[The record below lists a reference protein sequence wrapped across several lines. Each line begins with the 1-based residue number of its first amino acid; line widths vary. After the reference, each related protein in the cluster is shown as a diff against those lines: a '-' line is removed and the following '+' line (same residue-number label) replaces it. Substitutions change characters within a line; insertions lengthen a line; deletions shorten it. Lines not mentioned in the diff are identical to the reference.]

1 MENDVKVKIC
11 GITNSF
17 DISYLNEYKPD
28 FAGFVIFQKSKRYVS
43 VEKASELMKGLDK
56 SIKRV
61 AVTVSPD
68 INLVGE
74 IESAGFDIIQIHGK
88 IDETVIE
95 QIKLPI
101 WYAYNIS
108 DSNDLEQLSF
118 IDRIDAIVVD
128 SEKYGSGKTFDWNV
142 NLDSIKKPLVLAGG
156 LNPENV
162 KTGINI
168 FSPYAVDVSS
178 GVEGDFAEGKTG
190 KDKEKIRTFI
200 ERVRTNE

>member
-1 MENDVKVKIC
+1 MKIKIC
-11 GITNSF
+11 GITNL
-17 DISYLNEYKPD
+17 DDVSYLNEYKPD

-43 VEKASELMKGLDK
+43 VEKASELMKGLDE

-68 INLVGE
+68 VNLVGE
-74 IESAGFDIIQIHGK
+74 IENAGFDIIQIHGK
-88 IDETVIE
+88 IDENVIE
-95 QIKLPI
+95 HIKLPI

-108 DSNDLEQLSF
+108 VSKDLEQLSF

-156 LNPENV
+156 LNSKNV

-178 GVEGDFAEGKTG
+178 GVEGDFSEGKTG

>member
-1 MENDVKVKIC
+1 MENDVKIKIC
-11 GITNSF
+11 GITNLD

-43 VEKASELMKGLDK
+43 VEKATELMKNLDE
-56 SIKRV
+56 SIKKV

-68 INLVGE
+68 LNLIHE
-74 IESAGFDIIQIHGK
+74 IEKAGFDIIQIHGV
-88 IDETVIE
+88 IDE
-95 QIKLPI
+95 KLIQKIRIPI
-101 WYAYNIS
+101 WYAYNIC
-108 DSNDLEQLSF
+108 DSHDLEQLPF
-118 IDRIDAIVVD
+118 VDRIDAIVVD
-128 SEKYGSGKTFDWNV
+128 SEKYGSGKTFDWSV
-142 NLDSIKKPLVLAGG
+142 NLYSINKPLVLAGG
-156 LNPENV
+156 LNSENV

-178 GVEGDFAEGKTG
+178 GVEGDYVEGKSR